1 MNRDEALQSMADTDW
16 SAADVQREPR
26 RMSFVYTVRL
36 PDELAQWVEGKATEQ
51 NRRPSTLIR
60 ELLEAAR
67 RLEADDEPV
76 VVRRSDLVRAIDAA
90 VRPTAA

>member
-16 SAADVQREPR
+16 SGAEVEREPR
-26 RMSFVYTVRL
+26 RMAFVYTVRL

-51 NRRPSTLIR
+51 HLRPSTLIR

-67 RLEADDEPV
+67 RLEAEDEPV
-76 VVRRSDLVRAIDAA
+76 IVRRSDLVRAIDAA
-90 VRPTAA
+90 VRPAA